1 MTTSTSSWNRL
12 RPPPLVSVSQWFTSR
27 TRNSRYLTS
36 YLFFIRL
43 GTLSIPMKRQ
53 AEPQV
58 YNREP
63 VAPREREFWNE
74 LSKAQIVLK
83 LPDDADKTI
92 YMSEPLSRY
101 MKVEGNE
108 IVLDDNVMLNSQDEL
123 IFCDGSS
130 VSESE
135 KIIMGFVKFLHL
147 RKSPNGIVYGIP
159 NQDILIK
166 KSYLQMIEKIE
177 LDRAREAKGCMII
190 GSPGIGKTHF
200 SLYFAFY
207 ITRRYNSNDIMYE
220 QKFQNVSRLLHI
232 KSNGAVMKVLDSQL
246 EDPQDCFYIVDSVK
260 PAPWDTKYTLL
271 VTTPKRD
278 LWHDLVKVHPR
289 KYYAPV
295 WSEEEIWN
303 VWNHQYK
310 DKIVETRV
318 EELIKKWGCIPRRVF
333 VEYENEPD
341 LTYLVSKVDVYK
353 FLKNDGGD
361 LDDDYTGKIIHIIPN
376 ADFTNKKY
384 VPGSAEICKELY
396 RYHRNRTKEMIINVI
411 RDFAGGDGGTLA
423 GNFFEMLAHDVLRKG
438 GRFNIRRLTDDNYKW
453 PEQPFDLQNLES
465 NRFDDVQEI
474 TSGYYNFPKIKN
486 LESVDAITP
495 QCNGVHHLYQ
505 ITTASRHDTKV
516 NISPINIVSIIMY

>member
-1 MTTSTSSWNRL
+1 MLGCIILGEENAFPVDFDKNKTIGHLKEAIKDQAGLAEPARKLILWHVNI
-12 RPPPLVSVSQWFTSR
+12 PENKKYEIYEGINIEEKFGGKILVSDLKTIGQEFNKQPPSEHIHIIVELPAT
-27 TRNSRYLTS
+27 TGKCLPMVYLS
-36 YLFFIRL
+36 NKKFALSHIFFIRL
-43 GTLSIPMKRQ
+43 GTLSIPIKRQ

-63 VAPREREFWNE
+63 VPPHERDFWNE
-74 LSKAQIVLK
+74 LPKAQIVLK

-108 IVLDDNVMLNSQDEL
+108 IVLNDNVMLNSQDEL
-123 IFCDGSS
+123 IFCDSSS
-130 VSESE
+130 VIESE

-147 RKSPNGIVYGIP
+147 RKSLNGIVYGIP

-177 LDRAREAKGCMII
+177 LDRARKAKGCMII

-220 QKFQNVSRLLHI
+220 QKFQV
-232 KSNGAVMKVLDSQL
+232 
-246 EDPQDCFYIVDSVK
+246 
-260 PAPWDTKYTLL
+260 

-278 LWHDLVKVHPR
+278 LWHDLVKVHPK

-295 WSEEEIWN
+295 WSEEEIWS

-310 DKIVETRV
+310 DKIVETRI

-384 VPGSAEICKELY
+384 TPGSAEICKE
-396 RYHRNRTKEMIINVI
+396 
-411 RDFAGGDGGTLA
+411 
-423 GNFFEMLAHDVLRKG
+423 
-438 GRFNIRRLTDDNYKW
+438 
-453 PEQPFDLQNLES
+453 P
-465 NRFDDVQEI
+465 
-474 TSGYYNFPKIKN
+474 
-486 LESVDAITP
+486 
-495 QCNGVHHLYQ
+495 
-505 ITTASRHDTKV
+505 
-516 NISPINIVSIIMY
+516 